1 VIRPESVA
9 SVTGACNF
17 AERVAVHRPS
27 VTSAAR
33 RDWRALLDRINSTAD
48 CCTIQEEQDWL
59 EPQMENIHYHKR
71 PAIQEHNVSAD
82 EDMLAIRR
90 RRRQL
95 PFKIDGNSINPSP

>member
-1 VIRPESVA
+1 MRPESVA

-33 RDWRALLDRINSTAD
+33 RDWRALLDRINPPAD
-48 CCTIQEEQDWL
+48 CGTIQEEPDWL
-59 EPQMENIHYHKR
+59 EPQVENIYYHER

-82 EDMLAIRR
+82 KDMLAIRR